1 MICSTTQQNIWKAL
15 PHSVSFANEGEAHIE
30 LFYLPNKKENDRD
43 YLTTKSFRALQNGE
57 QWNAF

>member
-15 PHSVSFANEGEAHIE
+15 PHIE